1 MSTLSKFIA
10 PAVFAAGFAFTA
22 LLPTPARA
30 QDDVTRVIVDVA
42 DVVLRGGQ
50 PYYRHGHYRDQDRLI
65 VARDRYGRPIYYRVV
80 DRRWNDDHRRDDR
93 HRYSYR
99 PYYPPVYGYGD
110 GYDRTARRVK
120 CNKHGNCTVSYY
132 DPQYDRRGAYDRGH
146 HDRAPVRYWDGYR
159 WRTRDR

>member
-1 MSTLSKFIA
+1 MSTLSKYIA

-42 DVVLRGGQ
+42 DVVLLSGQ
-50 PYYRHGHYRDQDRLI
+50 PYYRYGNYRDQDRL
-65 VARDRYGRPIYYRVV
+65 VVVRDRYGRPVYYRVV
-80 DRRWNDDHRRDDR
+80 DRRWNDDHG
-93 HRYSYR
+93 RYAYR
-99 PYYPPVYGYGD
+99 PYRPPVYRD
-110 GYDRTARRVK
+110 DYDRTARRVK

-132 DPQYDRRGAYDRGH
+132 DPQYDRRGGGGYGRDHRDH
-146 HDRAPVRYWDGYR
+146 RAPVRYWDGYR

>member
-42 DVVLRGGQ
+42 DVVLRSGQ
-50 PYYRHGHYRDQDRLI
+50 PYYRYGNYRDQDRL
-65 VARDRYGRPIYYRVV
+65 VVVRDRYGRPVYYRVV
-80 DRRWNDDHRRDDR
+80 DRRWNDDRDR
-93 HRYSYR
+93 HAYR
-99 PYYPPVYGYGD
+99 PYRPPVHRD
-110 GYDRTARRVK
+110 DYDRTARRVK

-132 DPQYDRRGAYDRGH
+132 DPQYDRRGAYHGGH
-146 HDRAPVRYWDGYR
+146 HAPVRYWDGYR